1 MKWTI
6 KMIVLAG
13 ALAAIL
19 PLTTTAGQSTKQPA
33 ADHCAKKDATT
44 DAAGMSADTKGAVD
58 NGAAGRNL
66 KPLAVPDVT
75 VFDQDGRQLRF
86 YTDLVKNKVV
96 VINFIFTTCT
106 TICPPLA
113 ATFARVQTLAGDRS
127 GRDFHLISISVD
139 PVTDTPERLKAW
151 AAKFKARPGWT
162 LVTGAKTDIDNLLR
176 ALGTYTAAKEDH
188 TPMTIVANDAKGV
201 WTRAYGLAPPATL
214 LEAIDDVTE
223 SK

>member
-1 MKWTI
+1 MKRALVI
-6 KMIVLAG
+6 ILSA
-13 ALAAIL
+13 ALAVIL
-19 PLTTTAGQSTKQPA
+19 PLRSAASQSAKQPA
-33 ADHCAKKDATT
+33 ADHCAKKETT
-44 DAAGMSADTKGAVD
+44 ADNTGTTTGDKGAVD
-58 NGAAGRNL
+58 KRAAGNSPKAL
-66 KPLAVPDVT
+66 SVPDVT

-201 WTRAYGLAPPATL
+201 WTRAYGLAAPAKL
-214 LEAIDDVTE
+214 LEAIDEVTE